1 MDCST
6 PGFTKHHQLLELTQT
21 HVHQVGDAIQPSH
34 PLCPLLF
41 LPSVFPSIRV
51 FPNKSVLRI
60 RWPKY
65 WSFTFS
71 ISPSNEYLGFISFRI
86 IWFDLFAVQILQLKK
101 KKKIFFLKSNCDRT
115 AACDLIDKAEGRPR
129 VSKGSPPEVLGSERN
144 FPEVQGRSREPE
156 NSKDYPGH
164 PAMVLARL
172 GLRI

>member
-1 MDCST
+1 MLS
-6 PGFTKHHQLLELTQT
+6 
-21 HVHQVGDAIQPSH
+21 
-34 PLCPLLF
+34 
-41 LPSVFPSIRV
+41 
-51 FPNKSVLRI
+51 
-60 RWPKY
+60 KY
-65 WSFTFS
+65 F
-71 ISPSNEYLGFISFRI
+71 NL
-86 IWFDLFAVQILQLKK
+86 K
-101 KKKIFFLKSNCDRT
+101 KKKIFFLNTNCDRT